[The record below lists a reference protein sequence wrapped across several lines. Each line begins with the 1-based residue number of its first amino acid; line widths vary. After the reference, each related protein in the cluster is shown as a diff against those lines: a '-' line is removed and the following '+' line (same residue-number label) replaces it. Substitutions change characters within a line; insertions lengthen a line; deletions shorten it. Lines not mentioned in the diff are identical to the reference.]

1 MRVTPVPKKNDTSR
15 RQEGEEGGEGGRK
28 GGWDLL
34 RTKIQMQEL
43 PGLIM

>member
-15 RQEGEEGGEGGRK
+15 RQEGEGRRK